1 MGFRFRKSINLGK
14 HFRINLSKNGVGYS
28 YGVKGYRR
36 TISADG
42 KKKDTYTLPG
52 TGISYTS
59 SPKSQYSSSRSQK
72 SADLPHRSNNSGA
85 YYFISF
91 ISLLIAIGCAF
102 SRSIF
107 GIVLFAILSFLFCV
121 AGKKAKWAYEDYLE
135 EIAEYEKEPEHP
147 KIMERIES
155 IPMLHEEKHKTEN
168 IPKKEKLIKTAK
180 SHSVELMLSDFKRI
194 RNSFIAFDVETTGLS
209 PKDDRI
215 VEIGA
220 VRFSDGNVVDT
231 FSTLVNPGI
240 GIPSSAT
247 EVNHITNEMLYSAP
261 SEQEVYPKLI
271 EFLGEAIQGNIL
283 MCAHSASFDFN
294 FLCNTFNRLGYE
306 CDIVYT
312 DTLKL
317 SKKYVSGLP
326 NYKQSTLET
335 HFGLINTA
343 SHRAASDAENCGHIL
358 LRLLECAEE
367 SNEDTEKKRIISVE
381 HIKPTDEELEV
392 CAYIQHLI
400 AEHGGDIS
408 FLRYCRNSNN
418 YVSVSCFYTFLK
430 FRFNRK
436 GKYIIISKDCSAVEK
451 FVSEPC
457 IQSEGGTDY
466 VRVYFLSPTELESLS
481 QYIFNAFLKSYKS
494 MREYVS
500 YGYISEH
507 DIKGQSS
514 PKYALSAE
522 EMNTLLETAASREY
536 VPVSIS
542 ANTPTITKAD
552 VVINAVHSRI
562 PLNEIKN
569 QNDWNKGFEAGFS
582 HWERAEKLRK
592 EGGIEEA
599 ILLLDKARENGYN
612 APALYTSYAMAYHS
626 LRDYENE
633 IVVLDEAILRI
644 SEHKGTWEARQNKAL
659 KLLYD
664 RQTAKRK
671 AEEKAMKRSENEEKK
686 KQAASA
692 PKHSRGRSINQLDEA
707 GNVIKAFDTV
717 ASAAQEIGISP
728 KSIRDAANGVQKHA
742 GGYRWAYK
750 E

>member
-1 MGFRFRKSINLGK
+1 MLLNI
-14 HFRINLSKNGVGYS
+14 I
-28 YGVKGYRR
+28 
-36 TISADG
+36 
-42 KKKDTYTLPG
+42 
-52 TGISYTS
+52 
-59 SPKSQYSSSRSQK
+59 
-72 SADLPHRSNNSGA
+72 
-85 YYFISF
+85 
-91 ISLLIAIGCAF
+91 ISLLFGLPLFGLGLYFVIWELVYKNFGEF
-102 SRSIF
+102 FVF
-107 GIVLFAILSFLFCV
+107 GIIFVLIGGLLIGFGISQWFRS
-121 AGKKAKWAYEDYLE
+121 GKSKKPTVTEDKQKAAAEHRE
-135 EIAEYEKEPEHP
+135 QEIAEYEKESENP
-147 KIMERIES
+147 KIMKQIEA
-155 IPMLHEEKHKTEN
+155 IPMLHEEEHKP
-168 IPKKEKLIKTAK
+168 IDFLKKEKHIKTAK

-231 FSTLVNPGI
+231 FSTLVNPGVR
-240 GIPSSAT
+240 IPSSASN
-247 EVNHITNEMLYSAP
+247 VNHITNEMLSSAP

-271 EFLGEAIQGNIL
+271 EFLGEAIHGNIL
-283 MCAHSASFDFN
+283 MCAHNASFDFN

-317 SKKYVSGLP
+317 SKEYVSGLP
-326 NYKQSTLET
+326 NYKQPTLET
-335 HFGLINTA
+335 HFGLTNTA

-381 HIKPTDEELEV
+381 HIKPTDKELEV

-400 AEHGGDIS
+400 AEQGGDIS
-408 FLRYCRNSNN
+408 FLRYSRNSNN
-418 YVSVSCFYTFLK
+418 YVSVSCFYKFLK
-430 FRFNRK
+430 FRFNQK
-436 GKYIIISKDCSAVEK
+436 GKYIIVNKNCSAVEK

-466 VRVYFLSPTELESLS
+466 VRVYFSSPTELESLS
-481 QYIFNAFLKSYKS
+481 QYIFTAFLKSYKS
-494 MREYVS
+494 ICEYVS
-500 YGYISEH
+500 YGYISER
-507 DIKGQSS
+507 DIKEQLCS
-514 PKYALSAE
+514 KYALSAE
-522 EMNTLLETAASREY
+522 EMNALLKSVVSREY

-569 QNDWNKGFEAGFS
+569 KNDWNKGFEAGFS

-592 EGGIEEA
+592 EGRIEEA
-599 ILLLDKARENGYN
+599 ILLFDKARENGYN
-612 APALYTSYAMAYHS
+612 APILYKSYATAYHS
-626 LRDYENE
+626 LKDYDNE
-633 IVVLDEAILRI
+633 IVVLDEAILRMP
-644 SEHKGTWEARQNKAL
+644 EYKGTWEARQNKAL

-717 ASAAQEIGISP
+717 ASAAREIGISP